1 MMFEIKI
8 LDTRKTTLDELL
20 QKYEALPVSRKEKVD
35 KLQNESQKV
44 VAIEAYHLVIQML
57 GLNTFPEFETTKF
70 GKPYI
75 SGERQFN
82 ISHSKGVI
90 VVAISDEPV
99 GVDIEKQ
106 KEFSDSLS
114 SRIFSIEE
122 QKIAKETNNLNKEFL
137 KLWVQKESLI
147 KLEGKT
153 IATNLKTVLKNKN
166 NYNFTFFEYEDFEI
180 CVCQKK

>member
-1 MMFEIKI
+1 MFEIKI

-57 GLNTFPEFETTKF
+57 GRQDFPEFETTEF

-106 KEFSDSLS
+106 KEFSNSLS

-122 QKIAKETNNLNKEFL
+122 QTTSKASNNPNKEFL

-153 IATNLKTVLKNKN
+153 IATNLKTVLQNKN
-166 NYNFTFFEYEDFEI
+166 DFSFTFFEYEDFEI